1 MWKSSPH
8 TSWSGFGE
16 KNPKP
21 WVGKVM
27 AWGQAWTLPAGAGDR
42 LPRGDGAAAVQPGRA
57 RPARHGGHVPG
68 MCPWTWDMFWGGF
81 VQQDVFGDRFVQWD
95 MFWSGFK
102 QQDMFWGGFR
112 QQDIFWGGFV
122 QQGIQGDVFWGR
134 FVQGDVVWGRFT
146 PTFSIFRQ
154 VSPNWMCLWTSLCNR
169 PYFVVDLCDGL
180 YFRFT

>member
-1 MWKSSPH
+1 MFSTWMWKCSPCA
-8 TSWSGFGE
+8 SWSGFGE

-21 WVGKVM
+21 RVGKVM
-27 AWGQAWTLPAGAGDR
+27 AWGQAWTLPTGAGDC

-68 MCPWTWDMFWGGF
+68 TCPWTWDMFGGGF
-81 VQQDVFGDRFVQWD
+81 VQQDVFGDRFVQW
-95 MFWSGFK
+95 
-102 QQDMFWGGFR
+102 DMFWGGFR

-146 PTFSIFRQ
+146 PTFSISGQ
-154 VSPNWMCLWTSLCNR
+154 VSPNWMCLWTSLCKR
-169 PYFVVDLCDGL
+169 PYFVVDLCNGL